1 MEMLYEVKER
11 RFEAIKQIRRHN
23 RGFQDFDTT
32 VTQIISVLG
41 YPVRPVSTLIVSE
54 YIESVMKDDLIP
66 LSDALVDDLDSMLA
80 GMDWFKTWA
89 TLITKNIYK
98 IIHF

>member
-1 MEMLYEVKER
+1 MPTGLLSLSFLHIFINKR

-66 LSDALVDDLDSMLA
+66 LSDALVEDLDDMLA
-80 GMDWFKTWA
+80 GMD
-89 TLITKNIYK
+89 
-98 IIHF
+98 

>member
-1 MEMLYEVKER
+1 MSLHNKLSLMEMLYEVKER

-54 YIESVMKDDLIP
+54 YIESVMDDDLIP
-66 LSDALVDDLDSMLA
+66 LSDALVKDLDDMLA
-80 GMDWFKTWA
+80 GMD
-89 TLITKNIYK
+89 
-98 IIHF
+98 